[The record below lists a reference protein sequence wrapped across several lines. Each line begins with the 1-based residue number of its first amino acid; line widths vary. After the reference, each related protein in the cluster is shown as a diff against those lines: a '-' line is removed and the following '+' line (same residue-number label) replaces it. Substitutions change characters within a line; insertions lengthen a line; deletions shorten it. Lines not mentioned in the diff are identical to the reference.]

1 VVEVDLVA
9 VIFTAMEIMETVG
22 TLVVATAT
30 FGLVIGNA
38 HHVSKMCLLPSL
50 PVSTVALLS
59 LQTQEAATEEEI
71 RVAATVVTGEMAESE
86 TLVVTGETVGSET
99 TVGDLQVM
107 EVATSVQ
114 EIGNALLVTETCSH
128 QSQSA
133 SIVELQNL
141 ATIMPT
147 ETTMTEGTLEVVST
161 TMIIAM
167 DLVVQASEEVVVAT
181 ARNIV
186 AMVMTVALDGASGK
200 DGGIMGGEIGG
211 KHIGGKN
218 ASVAEKLYCT
228 MHTLSILA

>member
-22 TLVVATAT
+22 TLVATAT

-59 LQTQEAATEEEI
+59 RQEATQEEI
-71 RVAATVVTGEMAESE
+71 RVAAMVVIGEMAESE
-86 TLVVTGETVGSET
+86 TLVVTGEIVESKT

-114 EIGNALLVTETCSH
+114 EIGNALLVTETYSH

-133 SIVELQNL
+133 SIAELQNL

-147 ETTMTEGTLEVVST
+147 ETAMTEGTLEVVST
-161 TMIIAM
+161 TMIIMM